1 METWKLLTSF
11 VLTLLH
17 LGASVEHGKE
27 QGIHS
32 LVSPG
37 ASIWGLVSLMVTLM
51 SQFPQEIN
59 TRKVSFDQDHLPQAN
74 SLRHHLPQFT

>member
-11 VLTLLH
+11 FLTLLH

-32 LVSPG
+32 LVSHG
-37 ASIWGLVSLMVTLM
+37 ASIWGLVSLMLMLM
-51 SQFPQEIN
+51 SQFPQKIE
-59 TRKVSFDQDHLPQAN
+59 TRKVKF
-74 SLRHHLPQFT
+74 